1 MMPDLSPEAQERAR
15 RTIMVA
21 AVFDEHADEIEAAIV
36 EVSVTARYSSRSSTP
51 STSSPGCTGSRPM
64 T

>member
-21 AVFDEHADEIEAAIV
+21 AVFDEHADEIEAAV
-36 EVSVTARYSSRSSTP
+36 LEVPTATYSSRSSTP
-51 STSSPGCTGSRPM
+51 STSSPACTGSRPM